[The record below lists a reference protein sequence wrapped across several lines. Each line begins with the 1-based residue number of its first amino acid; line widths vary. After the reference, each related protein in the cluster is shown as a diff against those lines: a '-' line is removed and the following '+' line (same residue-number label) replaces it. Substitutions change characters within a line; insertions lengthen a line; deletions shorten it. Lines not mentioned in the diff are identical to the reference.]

1 MPTRALT
8 CTARTLLS
16 RTLLSRTL
24 LLRTVLLRTL
34 LCLVC
39 TSLPAAAL
47 AQAGFPNKPILL
59 SVGFAPGGGTD
70 ITARLLARKLAEQM
84 GQPVNVD
91 NKPGAGGNIAAEAAT
106 RSSPDGYFIH
116 LTNIGAL
123 TVSPH
128 TTKKLGYDPRKDFTP
143 LSMAVQ
149 FPNVLVV
156 HPSQPMRSLDDFIKA
171 GRVRGASIAYG
182 TSGISSTG
190 HLSGALFESIAK
202 IDLVHVPYKGGG
214 PAMADLL
221 GNQVPSVFASAP
233 TAVSQIKAGKI
244 RALAVTGLRRSESLP
259 DVPTIAE
266 TFSGYDVTNWY
277 AFVAPPGMARE
288 LAERWNREIVA
299 ALNDPKVREQ
309 IKEHG
314 MESVPSTPK
323 ELQDKILREYVLW
336 EKIVKQAGITAD

>member
-1 MPTRALT
+1 MYIVKLKGA
-8 CTARTLLS
+8 
-16 RTLLSRTL
+16 L
-24 LLRTVLLRTL
+24 LLA
-34 LCLVC
+34 LV
-39 TSLPAAAL
+39 TAPLAAAPVAAF
-47 AQAGFPNKPILL
+47 AQAGFPNKPIML

-70 ITARLLARKLAEQM
+70 ITARILAKKLADQM

-106 RSSPDGYFIH
+106 RASPDGYFIH

-156 HPSQPMRSLDDFIKA
+156 HPSQPMRTLDDYVKA
-171 GRVRGASIAYG
+171 GRVKGASIAYG

-244 RALAVTGLRRSESLP
+244 RALAVTGARRTESLP
-259 DVPTIAE
+259 DVPTVAE
-266 TFSGYDVTNWY
+266 SFPGYDVTNWY
-277 AFVAPPGMARE
+277 AFVAPPGMSRE
-288 LAERWNREIVA
+288 LAERWNREIVT
-299 ALNDPKVREQ
+299 ALNDPTVRAQ

-314 MESVPSTPK
+314 MDSVPSTAK

>member
-1 MPTRALT
+1 MMLRSFMSPAARALFSLA
-8 CTARTLLS
+8 CATAAT
-16 RTLLSRTL
+16 
-24 LLRTVLLRTL
+24 
-34 LCLVC
+34 
-39 TSLPAAAL
+39 AAL
-47 AQAGFPNKPILL
+47 AQAAFPNKPVTL

-70 ITARLLARKLAEQM
+70 ITARLLAKKLAEQI

-91 NKPGAGGNIAAEAAT
+91 NRPGAGGNIAAEHAVRANA
-106 RSSPDGYFIH
+106 DGYFIH

-156 HPSQPMRSLDDFIKA
+156 GNTQPMRTLDDYVKA
-171 GRVRGASIAYG
+171 GRVKGASIAYG

-190 HLSGALFESIAK
+190 HLSGALLESIAK
-202 IDLVHVPYKGGG
+202 TDLVHVPYKGGG
-214 PAMADLL
+214 PAMTDLL

-233 TAVSQIKAGKI
+233 TAVPQIKAGKI
-244 RALAVTGLRRSESLP
+244 RALAVTSLRRAEAMP
-259 DVPTIAE
+259 EVPTIAE
-266 TFSGYDVTNWY
+266 SFPGYDVTNWY

-288 LAERWNREIVA
+288 VAERWNREIVK
-299 ALNDPKVREQ
+299 ALNDTTVRAQ

-314 MESVPSTPK
+314 MESLPSTPK
-323 ELQDKILREYVLW
+323 ELQDKILREYALW
-336 EKIVKQAGITAD
+336 ERIVKQAGITAE